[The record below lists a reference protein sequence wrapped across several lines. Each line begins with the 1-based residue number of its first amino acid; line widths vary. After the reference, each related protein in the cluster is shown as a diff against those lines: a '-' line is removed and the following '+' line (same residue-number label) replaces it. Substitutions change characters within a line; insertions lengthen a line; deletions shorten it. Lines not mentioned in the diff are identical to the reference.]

1 MATTKVVE
9 FDNLVYDY
17 EPVYMNLE
25 SNEELRNLTCLISCS
40 ELVVDNVSGFPDS
53 AEILTQMAIIG
64 ETIQKLTEKTILDEL
79 VSILSPPPSYDTAP
93 STIEGKCSVDSTQS
107 EMTWC
112 NN

>member
-79 VSILSPPPSYDTAP
+79 VSILSPPSYDTAP
-93 STIEGKCSVDSTQS
+93 STIEDKYSVESTSQS